1 MGIFDKYG
9 PNTQQVKRFI
19 ERVKTL
25 TPEQRESTEF
35 EEQLSKSAFG
45 SANTYLVQ
53 VASTDRYG
61 KDHEEKWLGP
71 ATKALG
77 EATAGLD
84 ARFRMRTNFAL
95 MALALCDGVMNAEE
109 FSTWYGPL
117 ARVIPIDS
125 LGEGLAPKIAPASFF
140 PPERFV
146 TRVRRLDN
154 WRGFESAHGM
164 LLDAVGGNERHGAA
178 LQAVE
183 PLLNK
188 VPDGE
193 YQKANLESLSK
204 AFDEVQKLGIDRSQ
218 QLAGVWDMIGS
229 SLQREGVTEPSDWA
243 ERMTNWHKG
252 QDDFNGRV
260 RHCCFDGIMAVAF
273 VAELAI
279 EHWTYLYVPF
289 EGVIPIDSVLFP

>member
-1 MGIFDKYG
+1 MFDRYG
-9 PNTQQVKRFI
+9 PNTQQVERFI
-19 ERVKTL
+19 ERVKAL
-25 TPEQRESTEF
+25 APEQRASTEF
-35 EEQLSKSAFG
+35 EEQLAKSAFG
-45 SANTYLVQ
+45 STNNYCVQ
-53 VASTDRYG
+53 VASESQYG
-61 KDHEEKWLGP
+61 KNHEEKILGP
-71 ATKALG
+71 ASKALR
-77 EATAGLD
+77 EATAD
-84 ARFRMRTNFAL
+84 FEPPFQRRASTAL
-95 MALALCDGVMNAEE
+95 MALVLCDGVMNAEE

-164 LLDAVGGNERHGAA
+164 LLDAVGGDERHGAA
-178 LQAVE
+178 LRAVE
-183 PLLNK
+183 PLLNR
-188 VPDGE
+188 VRDGE
-193 YQKANLESLSK
+193 YQKANLESLSE

-218 QLAGVWDMIGS
+218 QLAGVWDIIGS
-229 SLQREGVTEPSDWA
+229 SLQREGVTEPGDWA
-243 ERMTNWHKG
+243 RRMANWHKG
-252 QDDFNGRV
+252 QDDFNSRV

-273 VAELAI
+273 VAELAV